1 MMTTNRNS
9 NVTYPKSPVILKH
22 PMPDGSLAVE
32 MVKISGG
39 TFVRVDDAREPV
51 SEVEV
56 SEFTIGRFALTF
68 EQYDLFAKA
77 TGRKLPGACG
87 WGRSSRPIMKVSWFD
102 ATAYAEWLSGITGE
116 SFRLPTEAEWEHAC
130 RAGTKTDYSF
140 GENISQALA
149 NFDRANNKTMTVGSY
164 QPNPFGLYEMHG
176 NVWEWCSDWYD
187 KYPGGKVTDPK
198 GPDNGKYRV
207 LRGGS
212 WFVNAGLTRSS
223 SRACDEPGER
233 DHSRG
238 FRLAG
243 G

>member
-1 MMTTNRNS
+1 MAHTI
-9 NVTYPKSPVILKH
+9 KSPAILKNL
-22 PMPDGSLAVE
+22 MPDGSLAVE
-32 MVKISGG
+32 MVRLSGG
-39 TFVRVDDAREPV
+39 TFSRVDDVTEIV
-51 SEVEV
+51 GEVRV
-56 SEFTIGRFALTF
+56 SEFAMGRYAVTF
-68 EQYDLFAKA
+68 EQYDRFAKA

-87 WGRSSRPIMKVSWFD
+87 WGRRSRPIMKVSWFD
-102 ATAYAEWLSGITGE
+102 ATTYAQWLSDITGE
-116 SFRLPTEAEWEHAC
+116 DFRLPTEAEWEYAC

-140 GENISQALA
+140 GEKITKEQA
-149 NFDRANNKTMTVGSY
+149 NFDRSNNRTMPVGSY

-176 NVWEWCSDWYD
+176 NVWEWCADWYD
-187 KYPGGKVTDPK
+187 RYRVGKVKDPM

-212 WFVNAGLTRSS
+212 WFVNAGLTRST
-223 SRACDEPGER
+223 SRSCDEPGER

>member
-1 MMTTNRNS
+1 M
-9 NVTYPKSPVILKH
+9 
-22 PMPDGSLAVE
+22 E
-32 MVKISGG
+32 MVRLSGG
-39 TFVRVDDAREPV
+39 TFTRVGDEAESV

-56 SEFTIGRFALTF
+56 FEFTMGRYAVTF
-68 EQYDLFAKA
+68 EQYDRFAKA
-77 TGRKLPGACG
+77 TGKKLPGACG
-87 WGRSSRPIMKVSWFD
+87 WGRRNRPIMKVSWFD
-102 ATAYAEWLSGITGE
+102 ATAYAQWLSEITGE
-116 SFRLPTEAEWEHAC
+116 DFRLPTEAEWEYAC
-130 RAGTKTDYSF
+130 RAGTKTDYCF
-140 GENISQALA
+140 GEKITKEQA
-149 NFDRANNKTMTVGSY
+149 NFNRTNNKTMPVGSY
-164 QPNPFGLYEMHG
+164 QPNSFGFYEMHG

-187 KYPGGKVTDPK
+187 RYPTGKVKDPK

-212 WFVNAGLTRSS
+212 WFVNAGLTRST

>member
-1 MMTTNRNS
+1 
-9 NVTYPKSPVILKH
+9 
-22 PMPDGSLAVE
+22 MPDGSLAVE
-32 MVKISGG
+32 MVRLSRG
-39 TFVRVDDAREPV
+39 TFLRVGEARELV
-51 SEVEV
+51 SEVEI
-56 SEFTIGRFALTF
+56 SEFNMGRYAVTF
-68 EQYDLFAKA
+68 EQYDRFAKA

-87 WGRSSRPIMKVSWFD
+87 WGRGSRPIMKVSWFD
-102 ATAYAEWLSGITGE
+102 ATAYAQWLSGITGE
-116 SFRLPTEAEWEHAC
+116 YFRLPTEAEWEHAC

-140 GENISQALA
+140 GENITREQV
-149 NFDRANNKTMTVGSY
+149 NFDNTNNKTMPVGTY

-187 KYPGGKVTDPK
+187 KYPTGKLKNPK
-198 GPDNGKYRV
+198 GPDHGKYRV

-212 WFVNAGLTRSS
+212 WFVNAGLTRST
-223 SRACDEPGER
+223 SRTCDEPGER